1 MLDRMI
7 SPQFDWWR
15 ALWHIEPWGDEA
27 KQTATLAA
35 EMHNAVLLGLAH
47 TGRVKIEQ
55 SDLKTFDEFMP
66 KFTFVKP
73 GAKKKKKRKTM
84 TPAQRV
90 SPKVAEAWMAARW
103 GNG

>member
-1 MLDRMI
+1 MYDG
-7 SPQFDWWR
+7 QFDEWY
-15 ALWHIEPWGDEA
+15 AEWHIAPWGDEA
-27 KQTATLAA
+27 KQTATIAA
-35 EMHNAVLLGLAH
+35 EMHNAVLLGLSH
-47 TGRVKIEQ
+47 TGFVKVEQ
-55 SDLKTFDEFMP
+55 ADLKTFDDFMP